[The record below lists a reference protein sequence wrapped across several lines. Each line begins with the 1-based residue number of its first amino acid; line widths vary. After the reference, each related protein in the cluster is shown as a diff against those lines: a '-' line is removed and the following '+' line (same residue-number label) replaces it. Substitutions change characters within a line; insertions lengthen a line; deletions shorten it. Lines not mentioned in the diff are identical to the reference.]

1 MPIAL
6 HVDSPLDR
14 NELCY
19 KIINYEKMFP
29 ALFCPLL
36 ESLPI
41 QFVSLKIER
50 IRKTDTKAI
59 IMYLTV
65 LTCVLIYTL

>member
-1 MPIAL
+1 
-6 HVDSPLDR
+6 
-14 NELCY
+14 
-19 KIINYEKMFP
+19 MFP
-29 ALFCPLL
+29 VPFYPLL

-41 QFVSLKIER
+41 QFVSLKTER
-50 IRKTDTKAI
+50 IRKIDTKAI